1 MRVIACINSPR
12 PDMLETVDGIAAFL
26 LKPFF
31 IGLYV
36 GLLLCLLVYIRSKL
50 KSRKM
55 KMEVKQ
61 LRQHIQTKLEIEA
74 EDTER
79 KKKEI
84 ERLKSECENLRITLQ
99 SYYQKPGRAELRL
112 LHIYQK
118 AVEILTEKAPGFA
131 QSWQSAMREGEEEVK
146 KTEKGIVPFI
156 KRLIPGRTGLSTEIE
171 KTAESE
177 N

>member
-1 MRVIACINSPR
+1 
-12 PDMLETVDGIAAFL
+12 MLETVDGIAAFF

-36 GLLLCLLVYIRSKL
+36 GLGVCLLIYIRSKI
-50 KSRKM
+50 KNRKM

-61 LRQHIQTKLEIEA
+61 LKQHIQTKLEIEA

-99 SYYQKPGRAELRL
+99 SYYQKPGRAELRF

-146 KTEKGIVPFI
+146 KTEKGLVPFI
-156 KRLIPGRTGLSTEIE
+156 KRLIPGRTGFSTEIE
-171 KTAESE
+171 KASDSE